1 MLVGGNTQPWPPRG
15 FALVVSVMLLVLIS
29 LLAVAMTGLAS
40 IELRRSGSADHL
52 TTARDNARL
61 ALMQALAQLQKTAG
75 PDQRITAGAELLA
88 KDETEAKTFANPHWT
103 GVWRSTQADGT
114 SFFTRSDTAGGLSDL
129 RYARTPVEPEFLGW
143 MVSGGE
149 DVTKLSKDAAKGA
162 LAEGVAIELGQDEL
176 NRKVMAPSVAMK
188 NASNQPSGHY
198 AWWAGDLGVRAN
210 VATRDAWE
218 AQAQSE
224 PQKWWRVMASQ
235 KAESEQMSGGVK
247 LADEDVARL
256 ASGQTTALTT
266 AGKEW
271 AEDNVFNLTVDS
283 QGVLADVANG
293 GLKRDL
299 TAFLSDGDGQIAAK
313 GTLAGLKD
321 LDRIVTDGAK
331 DKRTGNF
338 RHAVSSPTF
347 GLLRDWANINAP
359 LSGKNVAAKPP
370 EFQSGG
376 PGSNVYELANAT
388 PVKLDGNKLSGL
400 QPILVEATLYTTYGG
415 YTMPA
420 NKWQMRQNL
429 YPRVVLWNP
438 YNVEL
443 DFEQAMVYIQG
454 NGRQLM
460 GTDQGSLIMFEG
472 GRDPKEVGAALGGSS
487 TDPFVG
493 TYYFAI
499 PKTRFAPG
507 ECLVF
512 SPPGNIAYQGW
523 TIYNP
528 STNFN
533 LLANMLS
540 CEVTPDVSRN
550 YYVAPLFIS
559 GYYAD
564 GRPNTEGTDR
574 KITQYWYDAQTAL
587 NATDVQAQDT
597 RAILKSAA
605 GVSRVGSYK
614 DLDALPQIAVLSASL
629 QYGGGQEPRLVWS
642 LSNKMTYE
650 YYNSVA
656 GVPTIVPNVRTREA
670 IRMRWFDEHTSNI
683 NNAGSTLKGTPHFE
697 EAMLANWNPRAS
709 YIIRSPWENIAGLGA
724 PWFWGAFTR
733 DLFDGAVSWNDQMPV
748 FSGGRARGNPF
759 GPPQEG
765 ADRYI
770 LFDVPRTETGVLS
783 LAQYQHV
790 KLSEFIWHPSYAI
803 GNSLVDP
810 RLGTAGS
817 RSKFTG
823 IARTA
828 ALSGDSASANSGGFG
843 DRQIG
848 YSSTTTRNDS
858 GRSWADNAK
867 LMTGNTS
874 HSDNLVYDLS
884 FEANRA
890 LWDSFF
896 LSTGGDTEK
905 MAFAKNP
912 ASAPLP
918 NGRMRLV
925 ADGAAETLDDDL
937 VDFHKAASRLM
948 VDGAFNVN
956 STRKEAWK
964 ALLASTR
971 NAGYKSSRGN
981 IPFPRVLNAPGRAW
995 KTGDPTDFDNIWDC
1009 YRELTPAEVDQLAE
1023 AIVAEVRLR
1032 GPFLSLADFVN
1043 RRLKEDETGMAG
1055 PLESAIR
1062 KAGINT
1068 TLANAYKL
1076 NNANALPSPRY
1087 TDINITDG
1095 TKLEQAHKPDSKAWG
1110 SPAWLTQADVLQ
1122 VIGPALSARS
1132 DTFVVRAYGDSV
1144 VNGKVMARAW
1154 CEAVVQRLPDPVDPD
1169 DSGINP
1175 ADSGTDKD
1183 LGRRF
1188 TIRSFRWLA
1197 QEEVEVSA

>member
-1 MLVGGNTQPWPPRG
+1 MKTLLVRPFGLPESARSPRG

-61 ALMQALAQLQKTAG
+61 ALMQALDRLQKTAG
-75 PDQRITAGAELLA
+75 PDQRITASAELLA
-88 KDETEAKTFANPHWT
+88 KDETEANTFANPHWT
-103 GVWRSTQADGT
+103 GVWRSTHTDGT
-114 SFFTRSDTAGGLSDL
+114 SFFERNDTSGGLSD
-129 RYARTPVEPEFLGW
+129 RRFIARNAVEPQFLGW

-149 DVTKLSKDAAKGA
+149 DLNKDAAKSA
-162 LAEGVAIELGQDEL
+162 LTDEAIDLGQDEQG
-176 NRKVMAPSVAMK
+176 RKVMAPSVAMK
-188 NASNQPSGHY
+188 DASNQPSGHY

-235 KAESEQMSGGVK
+235 KAETEQMNGGVK

-256 ASGQTTALTT
+256 ASGQTTALTA
-266 AGKEW
+266 AGKQW
-271 AEDNVFNLTVDS
+271 AENQVFNVTVDS
-283 QGVLADVANG
+283 QGVLADAANG

-313 GTLAGLKD
+313 GALAGLKD
-321 LDRIVTDGAK
+321 ADPIVMDNAK
-331 DKRTGNF
+331 DKRTGPF
-338 RHAVSSPTF
+338 RHAAASPTF
-347 GLLRDWANINAP
+347 GLLRDWAKINAP
-359 LSGKNVAAKPP
+359 LSGKNVAAKLP
-370 EFQSGG
+370 EHHTGA
-376 PGSNVYELANAT
+376 PGANLYELANAQ
-388 PVKLDGNKLSGL
+388 PVKLASNKQPGL

-415 YTMPA
+415 YPMPG
-420 NKWQMRQNL
+420 NKWQIRQNL

-454 NGRQLM
+454 NGHQDM
-460 GTDQGSLIMFEG
+460 GTDVGSLRMFEG
-472 GRDPKEVGAALGGSS
+472 GRDATNWFG
-487 TDPFVG
+487 DPFIG

-507 ECLVF
+507 DCLVF

-528 STNFN
+528 TTNFN

-550 YYVAPLFIS
+550 YWVAPIFTPLEGWGAKPS
-559 GYYAD
+559 KYYYAAQPTLD
-564 GRPNTEGTDR
+564 ANT
-574 KITQYWYDAQTAL
+574 
-587 NATDVQAQDT
+587 VQAQDT

-605 GVSRVGSYK
+605 GVSRVGSYA
-614 DLDALPQIAVLSASL
+614 DLDSLPQISVLSGSL
-629 QYGGGQEPRLVWS
+629 QYGAGKEPKLVWS
-642 LSNKMTYE
+642 TQNDMPWETFS
-650 YYNSVA
+650 SIG

-670 IRMRWFDEHTSNI
+670 IRMRWFNEHTSNI
-683 NNAGSTLKGTPHFE
+683 NNAGSTMRSTPHFE

-709 YIIRSPWENIAGLGA
+709 FVIRSPWENIAGQGA
-724 PWFWGAFTR
+724 PWFWGAYTR
-733 DLFDGAVSWNDQMPV
+733 DLFDGAVSWNEQMPM

-765 ADRYI
+765 ADRYV
-770 LFDVPRTETGVLS
+770 LFDVPRDQTGVLS

-790 KLSEFIWHPSYAI
+790 KLSEFVWHPSYAV
-803 GNSLVDP
+803 GNSIVDP

-828 ALSGDSASANSGGFG
+828 ALSGDSASASLGGFG
-843 DRQIG
+843 DRQVG
-848 YSSTTTRNDS
+848 SPTNSQRNDT
-858 GRSWADNAK
+858 GRTWGEIARLMIGNTPLADNV
-867 LMTGNTS
+867 
-874 HSDNLVYDLS
+874 VYDLS
-884 FEANRA
+884 FEANKA
-890 LWDSFF
+890 LWDGFF
-896 LSTGGDTEK
+896 LSTGDERQK
-905 MAFAKNP
+905 AAFAKDP
-912 ASAPLP
+912 ARDPLP

-925 ADGAAETLDDDL
+925 ADGDADSLDDDL

-971 NAGYKSSRGN
+971 NAGYKGSRSN

-1009 YRELTPAEVDQLAE
+1009 YRELTPAEVDRLAE
-1023 AIVAEVRLR
+1023 EIVAEVRLR

-1043 RRLKEDETGMAG
+1043 RRLKEDETGLMG
-1055 PLESAIR
+1055 PLDAAIR
-1062 KAGINT
+1062 RAGLNA
-1068 TLANAYKL
+1068 TLTNAYKL

-1110 SPAWLTQADVLQ
+1110 SPAWLNQADVLQ

-1132 DTFVVRAYGDSV
+1132 DTFVIRAYGDSV
-1144 VNGKVMARAW
+1144 VNGKLMARAW

-1175 ADSGTDKD
+1175 ADLGTDKD

-1197 QEEVEVSA
+1197 QEEVDEQQT